1 MLIAAWNFILR
12 VHQPDTFLLEN
23 QSLGTK
29 GNQLSSHAMFGGKK
43 MTVVLIYFSWE
54 QNPSNKSRWWRKA
67 AVESS
72 VTYHT
77 CPTACLQPLNRSSW
91 RWKIGRAWRL
101 RATGRLWCVLRCM
114 NHQKLRHRLCR
125 VVYGAEKTWQKT
137 CLYMAKRKQ
146 FFPAL
151 LRDVVKISNIMFLPW
166 GGQWLPEMQQKFHA
180 CHPQM

>member
-12 VHQPDTFLLEN
+12 AHQPDTFLLEN
-23 QSLGTK
+23 QLLGTK
-29 GNQLSSHAMFGGKK
+29 GNQLSSHAMFGGK

-91 RWKIGRAWRL
+91 RWKIGRAWCL
-101 RATGRLWCVLRCM
+101 RATGRLWCILRCM
-114 NHQKLRHRLCR
+114 NHQKLRHCLCH

-137 CLYMAKRKQ
+137 SLYMAKRKQ
-146 FFPAL
+146 FFPAW
-151 LRDVVKISNIMFLPW
+151 SGMW
-166 GGQWLPEMQQKFHA
+166 
-180 CHPQM
+180 